1 MRRWVALAALLLTAL
16 VEASASRVTRQD
28 IDAHHRPEFAGPPAL
43 LAYINGLAQRLQP
56 DDPPEIIGDALNVQA
71 RALILNRRA
80 DLALPLTIAAEALAS
95 ATGDRVRAASAR
107 LQQGVS
113 RYFQGDDARGIP
125 LAKEGFQAQR
135 ALRNPT
141 TNRHPDPTRLF
152 IETLDYATVLFYTD
166 DLAELVA
173 LIRPLEQALP
183 DLAPRDSLAISLG
196 MLRADILL
204 DLRDHDAVVDE
215 VTRTINLAR
224 TSGRTALLPDLLI
237 QLANVQMIRS
247 DWTAARRAIEDAQ
260 ASLAGLDDA
269 AAEAGVRL
277 AESKLAY
284 HIGEVRRSAELATKA
299 LAVFDRLDDPNERA
313 HVLAVRARAHA
324 RAGQITEARRDLA
337 QARALATS
345 IEGAL
350 EQALLEAEVH
360 MALASGNVPA
370 ASASLDRERAHR
382 RLYERQSDRR
392 RLAALRAWHSVAE
405 NELRLTVLERESSI
419 RQLESQRARATLRL
433 QTLAIA
439 VAVLLLLLATL
450 GALYY
455 RRRARRFRELSD
467 TDALTRT
474 LSRAAIL
481 ADLDRRIAE
490 RGRSARRTDPL
501 TIMLIDLDHFKS
513 FNDRLGHLVGDRILR
528 HAVDTIRS
536 TLRAED
542 RIGRIGGD
550 EFLVIL
556 PGTDWITAT
565 HVAERIQ
572 RSLATA
578 RPAVELPGESEI
590 RTSVSIGIAEWD
602 ASCVDASALIE
613 KADRFLLEAKQAGR
627 GAWRPVRPAESA
639 SLGGD

>member
-1 MRRWVALAALLLTAL
+1 MRRWVALAALLFTAL
-16 VEASASRVTRQD
+16 VEASAGRVKRQD

-43 LAYINGLAQRLQP
+43 LAYVNSLAQRLQP
-56 DDPPEIIGDALNVQA
+56 DDPPEVISDVLNVQA

-80 DLALPLTIAAEALAS
+80 DLALPLTTAAEALAA

-113 RYFQGDDARGIP
+113 RYFQGDDARGIA

-135 ALRNPT
+135 ALRNPA

-166 DLAELVA
+166 ELAELVA

-183 DLAPRDSLAISLG
+183 DLAARDSLAISLG

-204 DLRDHDAVVDE
+204 DLHAHDAVVDE
-215 VTRTINLAR
+215 VTRMINHAR

-237 QLANVQMIRS
+237 QLANVQMVRS
-247 DWTAARRAIEDAQ
+247 DWSAARRAIEDAQ
-260 ASLAGLDDA
+260 ASLTGLNDA
-269 AAEAGVRL
+269 AAEAAVWL
-277 AESKLAY
+277 SESKLAY
-284 HIGEVRRSAELATKA
+284 HTGETRRSAELATKA

-324 RAGQITEARRDLA
+324 RAGQIAEARRDLA
-337 QARALATS
+337 RARALATS

-360 MALASGNVPA
+360 LAIASGNVRA
-370 ASASLDRERAHR
+370 ALKALDHERAHR
-382 RLYERQSDRR
+382 RLYDQRSDRR

-405 NELRLTVLERESSI
+405 NELRLTVLERETSI
-419 RQLESQRARATLRL
+419 RELESQRARATLRL

-439 VAVLLLLLATL
+439 VAVLLLLLATM

-481 ADLDRRIAE
+481 ADLDRCIVQ
-490 RGRSARRTDPL
+490 RGHNARRTDPL
-501 TIMLIDLDHFKS
+501 SIMLVDLDHFKS

-528 HAVDTIRS
+528 HAVETIRG

-572 RSLATA
+572 RSLATVP
-578 RPAVELPGESEI
+578 PAVEMTGESLV
-590 RTSVSIGIAEWD
+590 RTSVSIGIAELD
-602 ASCVDASALIE
+602 ASCADASSLIE

-627 GAWRPVRPAESA
+627 GAWRPVRPPVSA
-639 SLGGD
+639 SVSDD